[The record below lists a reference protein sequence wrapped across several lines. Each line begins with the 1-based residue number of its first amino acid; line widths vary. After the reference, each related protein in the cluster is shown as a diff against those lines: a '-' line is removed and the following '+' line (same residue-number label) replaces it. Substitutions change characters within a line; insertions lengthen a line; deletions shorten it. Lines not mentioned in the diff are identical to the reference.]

1 MESKPDIKPIVIMG
15 ANASGKTSLAIEI
28 AKRFNGEIISADS
41 KQVYRHLSAGTSKP
55 LGKWEK
61 SGNKKFYMVH
71 GIPYHLLDIID
82 PKESYDAAIFAKDA
96 KKLIKDIKR
105 RGKLPIIAG
114 GTGMYIQALWNGLDK
129 MPKADIE
136 VRNKLTAYAGKFG
149 KLALYEKLEKVDPV
163 AAVKIPPNNIQRVIR
178 ALEVSEITG
187 KPISALWTGKF
198 FDTLPA
204 HLANFTMIAWPKAEL
219 SQRIKNRTAEFFDS
233 WVKETQ
239 MLITMGYP
247 GDCPGLKSLGYP
259 QILDYIS
266 GKISA
271 QDAAR
276 KILKLSL
283 AYAKRQNTWFRRYK
297 NILKLELEKPSDYNM
312 DIIIKAILK

>member
-204 HLANFTMIAWPKAEL
+204 HL
-219 SQRIKNRTAEFFDS
+219 
-233 WVKETQ
+233 
-239 MLITMGYP
+239 
-247 GDCPGLKSLGYP
+247 
-259 QILDYIS
+259 
-266 GKISA
+266 
-271 QDAAR
+271 
-276 KILKLSL
+276 
-283 AYAKRQNTWFRRYK
+283 
-297 NILKLELEKPSDYNM
+297 
-312 DIIIKAILK
+312 